1 MLQLWFWS
9 RFLFDSINLLTEL
22 FFFGGNVTIWSYVIF
37 RASISALFC
46 ADVMAGDESRRG
58 RQTYQFFPK
67 ICQEKWS

>member
-22 FFFGGNVTIWSYVIF
+22 FFGGNVTIWSHVIF

-46 ADVMAGDESRRG
+46 ADVMVGDESRRG
-58 RQTYQFFPK
+58 RQTYQIFPE
-67 ICQEKWS
+67 ICQEKCS